1 MVAADDPVS
10 GLASGPHE
18 FGRAGDVSAD
28 APVDEGGAV
37 PSGEESDAAPP
48 VDVGPGEDQLAEI
61 VERAAAAIHGGDSV
75 LAEEAGGTVHD
86 PAQLRAERDEYL
98 EALRR
103 VKAEFEN
110 SKKRWDRERGDVVAR
125 AAAGLAEQLLPV
137 LDACEVAV
145 AQGAADVEPIAKA
158 LREVLE
164 REGLQRI
171 PDEGEP
177 FDPTLHEAVMFED
190 GDSDEQVVA
199 ESLRA
204 GYLWKGQ
211 VLRVSMVRVR
221 G

>member
-1 MVAADDPVS
+1 MGGADGSD
-10 GLASGPHE
+10 SGPDE
-18 FGRAGDVSAD
+18 SGGAGAVPADSA
-28 APVDEGGAV
+28 VDEGATV
-37 PSGEESDAAPP
+37 PQDDETVPVPP
-48 VDVGPGEDQLAEI
+48 VDMGPGPDDLAAI
-61 VERAAAAIHGGDSV
+61 VEQAAAAIHDGDTV
-75 LAEEAGGTVHD
+75 LAEEAGGIVHD
-86 PAQLRAERDEYL
+86 VGQLRAERDEYL

-110 SKKRWDRERGDVVAR
+110 SKKRWDRERSEVVAR
-125 AAAGLAEQLLPV
+125 AAARLAEQLLPV

-145 AQGAADVEPIAKA
+145 AQGAADVEPITKA

-164 REGLQRI
+164 REGLHRI

-190 GDSDEQVVA
+190 GDSGEQVVA

-211 VLRVSMVRVR
+211 VLRASMVRVR